1 METYKEEKSVVS
13 YKAQVRRGGFTLQ
26 TNAGIGLARI
36 KEQVLSY
43 DAISPEPT
51 KVHWELRLPTSAN
64 IFSVIVLRVFPHINI
79 NQIRGSN

>member
-26 TNAGIGLARI
+26 TNAGVSLARI

-43 DAISPEPT
+43 NARISPEPT
-51 KVHWELRLPTSAN
+51 KVH
-64 IFSVIVLRVFPHINI
+64 
-79 NQIRGSN
+79 